1 MRRQLLILSMII
13 YILSLSMVYHYYGI
27 FIILLIGTLILFRG
41 SKVPFVF
48 IILIVTLILCSYFFK
63 TSLNEENYVYEGR
76 VVSRSIFQEDKY
88 YLDIN
93 NDIRNIIIDY
103 PPVDLKDGDYIKVRG
118 KIERIDTES
127 SLNKFNYGLYL
138 AGKNF
143 FYELSIDE
151 IIERDSERSTLR
163 YRLLRKIYSH
173 LKNKFGVEGDLVF
186 TMLLGIKEILD
197 SETKEI
203 FNIFGLTHLLVVSGL
218 HVSIIS
224 NSFENL
230 LSRLK
235 IYYYIR
241 KIFVFIL
248 LGIIAFLA
256 GFHIS
261 IMRAFG
267 QKIIKEINIITNNTY
282 DSMSAIALLN
292 IIFLIY
298 NPYYCSY
305 ISYQLSFLA
314 AFALAQEDDIL
325 HVYRVYLGILP
336 IILTINSQVNILTI
350 PFNIIMIFIMGWLL
364 PLTALSA
371 VVPFKLI
378 LLDNGIKYIYSLITE
393 ILRYISKIEFLSIDL
408 FYCST
413 LVVVSYYCLFF
424 IYFLIKENESLYL
437 KIQSYRPYIIALSL
451 CVIMI
456 LNNMYQDLMEDTIF
470 FFDVGNGDSALIN
483 YKNSKILI
491 DAGSRRDVDEYLEY
505 LGVKQLNAV
514 LISHNHMDHYGG
526 LRYFKDIEISY
537 LFLNDD
543 SILKNMDLLYNHI
556 EAIYTGDVLKFGQI
570 YLEVFNPTIEG
581 MQSRDVNDRSH
592 VLHVSIDGVKI
603 LFTGDITKHTEK
615 NLMISEIDI
624 LKVPHHGS
632 KDSSADDFLND
643 LNPALSVVSV
653 GKNNPYGHPHS
664 EAIDRLKRHSGLV
677 LTTKEVGTI
686 MIKIVNENTIKF
698 KFF

>member
-1 MRRQLLILSMII
+1 MPI
-13 YILSLSMVYHYYGI
+13 
-27 FIILLIGTLILFRG
+27 
-41 SKVPFVF
+41 VF
-48 IILIVTLILCSYFFK
+48 IILIVIFMLFSCFFK
-63 TSLNEENYVYEGR
+63 TSIDEGGQTYEGR
-76 VVSRSIFQEDKY
+76 VIARSMFQENQY

-93 NDIRNIIIDY
+93 NDIRNVLIDY
-103 PPVDLKDGDYIKVRG
+103 PPEDFKDGDYIKITGRL
-118 KIERIDTES
+118 ERINTES

-143 FYELSIDE
+143 FYELSVDE
-151 IIERDSERSTLR
+151 IIEHESNRPTFRNKI
-163 YRLLRKIYSH
+163 LRKVYNHI
-173 LKNKFGVEGDLVF
+173 KNKFGAEGDLIF
-186 TMLLGIKEILD
+186 TILFGIKEMLD
-197 SETKEI
+197 SETKQI
-203 FNIFGLTHLLVVSGL
+203 FNAFGLTHLLVVSGL
-218 HVSIIS
+218 HVSIIA
-224 NSFENL
+224 NSFDRI
-230 LSRLK
+230 LSRFK
-235 IYYYIR
+235 IYYIIR
-241 KIFVFIL
+241 KSFVFIL
-248 LGIIAFLA
+248 LGMIAFLA

-267 QKIIKEINIITNNTY
+267 QKLLKELSIITNNAY
-282 DSMSAIALLN
+282 DSMSAIAVLN

-350 PFNIIMIFIMGWLL
+350 PFNIIMISIMGWLL
-364 PLTALSA
+364 PITGLSA
-371 VVPFKLI
+371 IVPFKI
-378 LLDNGIKYIYSLITE
+378 NFLDIGIRYIYSLITE
-393 ILRYISKIEFLSIDL
+393 MLRCISKIEFLSIDL
-408 FYCST
+408 FYCSS
-413 LVVVSYYCLFF
+413 LVVVSYYFLFF

-437 KIQSYRPYIIALSL
+437 KIQSYRPHIVAVSLSFII
-451 CVIMI
+451 I
-456 LNNMYQDLMEDTIF
+456 LNNMYQDVMEDTIF

-505 LGVKQLNAV
+505 LGIKQLNAV

-526 LRYFKDIEISY
+526 LRYFEDIEIAY

-556 EAIYTGDVLKFGQI
+556 EDIYTGDELKFGRI
-570 YLEVFNPTIEG
+570 NFEVFNPPIDG
-581 MQSRDVNDRSH
+581 MMSKDLNDTSH
-592 VLHVSIDGVKI
+592 VIQMSIDGVKI
-603 LFTGDITKHTEK
+603 LFTGDITKYIEK
-615 NLMISEIDI
+615 DSIISEIDI

-632 KDSSADDFLND
+632 KDSSTDDFLKD
-643 LNPALSVVSV
+643 LNPKLSIVSV
-653 GKNNPYGHPHS
+653 GRNNPYGHPHS
-664 EAIDRLKRHSGLV
+664 EAMDRLEKYSELV
-677 LTTKEVGTI
+677 LTTKESGTI

>member
-13 YILSLSMVYHYYGI
+13 YILSLSIVYHHYGI
-27 FIILLIGTLILFRG
+27 FIFLLIGTLFLFRE
-41 SKVPFVF
+41 SQVPIVF
-48 IILIVTLILCSYFFK
+48 IILIVALILLSCFFR
-63 TSLNEENYVYEGR
+63 TSLNEGEHTYEGR

-93 NDIRNIIIDY
+93 NDVRNIIIDY
-103 PPVDLKDGDYIKVRG
+103 PPIDLKDGDYIKVTG
-118 KIERIDTES
+118 KLERINTES

-151 IIERDSERSTLR
+151 IIEHESKQPTLR
-163 YRLLRKIYSH
+163 FAILGKLYNHI
-173 LKNKFGVEGDLVF
+173 KNKFGAEGDLVF
-186 TMLLGIKEILD
+186 TILFGIKEILD
-197 SETKEI
+197 SETKQI
-203 FNIFGLTHLLVVSGL
+203 FNAFGLSHLLVVSGL
-218 HVSIIS
+218 HVSIIA
-224 NSFENL
+224 NSFEKI

-235 IYYYIR
+235 IYYSIR
-241 KIFVFIL
+241 KSFVFIL
-248 LGIIAFLA
+248 LGMIAFLA

-267 QKIIKEINIITNNTY
+267 QKLLKELSIITNNAY
-282 DSMSAIALLN
+282 DSMSAIAVLN

-350 PFNIIMIFIMGWLL
+350 PFNIIMISIMGWLL
-364 PLTALSA
+364 PITGLSA
-371 VVPFKLI
+371 IVPFKI
-378 LLDNGIKYIYSLITE
+378 ALLDGGIRYVYGLIIE
-393 ILRYISKIEFLSIDL
+393 MLRCISKLEFLSVDL
-408 FYCST
+408 FYCSS
-413 LVVVSYYCLFF
+413 LIVLSYYFLFF

-437 KIQSYRPYIIALSL
+437 KVQSYRPYIIALSL
-451 CVIMI
+451 CFIIV
-456 LNNMYQDLMEDTIF
+456 LNNMYQDVMEDTIF

-491 DAGSRRDVDEYLEY
+491 DTGSKRDVNEYLEY
-505 LGVKQLNAV
+505 LGIEQLNAV

-526 LRYFKDIEISY
+526 LRYFEDIEIGH

-556 EAIYTGDVLKFGQI
+556 EAIYTGDELKFGQI

-581 MQSRDVNDRSH
+581 MKSKDLNDTSH
-592 VLHVSIDGVKI
+592 VIKMSIDGVTI
-603 LFTGDITKHTEK
+603 LFTGDITKYIEK
-615 NLMISEIDI
+615 DSMISEIDI

-632 KDSSADDFLND
+632 KDSSTDDFLRG
-643 LNPALSVVSV
+643 LNPTLSIVSV
-653 GKNNPYGHPHS
+653 GRNNPYGHPHS
-664 EAIDRLKRHSGLV
+664 EAMDRLERYSELV
-677 LTTKEVGTI
+677 LTTKESGTI